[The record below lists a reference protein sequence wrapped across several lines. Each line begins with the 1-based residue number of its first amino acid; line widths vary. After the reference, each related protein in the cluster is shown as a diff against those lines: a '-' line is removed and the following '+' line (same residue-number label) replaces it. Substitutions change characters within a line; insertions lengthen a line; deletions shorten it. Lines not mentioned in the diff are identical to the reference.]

1 MTTVI
6 LSEYN
11 ILTEDKHIFAHG
23 IHSGEALQYYG
34 GDTGLLIRWTPN
46 YHRRQSCECVKVD
59 TTTPQYF
66 NPLMQ
71 NPYYKRT

>member
-34 GDTGLLIRWTPN
+34 GDTGCLFVGLLTITAASRAN
-46 YHRRQSCECVKVD
+46 V
-59 TTTPQYF
+59 
-66 NPLMQ
+66 
-71 NPYYKRT
+71 

>member
-11 ILTEDKHIFAHG
+11 IPTEDKHIFAHG

-34 GDTGLLIRWTPN
+34 GDTGVLIRWTPN
-46 YHRRQSCECVKVD
+46 CHRRQSCECVKVD
-59 TTTPQYF
+59 TTTPQHF
-66 NPLMQ
+66 NPWMQ
-71 NPYYKRT
+71 NPYYKGT